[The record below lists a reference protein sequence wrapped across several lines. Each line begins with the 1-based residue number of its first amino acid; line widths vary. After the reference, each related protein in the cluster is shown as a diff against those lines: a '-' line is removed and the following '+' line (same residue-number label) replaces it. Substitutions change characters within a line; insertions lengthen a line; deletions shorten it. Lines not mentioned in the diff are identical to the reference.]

1 MAALALP
8 FSVTEYT
15 NPRTK
20 RVSYRVTGYHAII
33 PGGRLRK
40 NFKTLGSAEAFRD
53 LKNSEAIR
61 RDIGAEPLRVATTRL
76 TEAELQLAEAAKAR
90 ARWPIAQIIEA
101 GELALKRLPTN
112 VLVEPLMDAWLDE
125 HEATIGERWFN
136 TIRKAVRRF
145 QRDTSTLRTQEF
157 TKAFFLEWL
166 ASLKKPDGSKVGGQ
180 TKANYRNA
188 LRRVCTDLCD
198 AGKLADNPCV
208 GLRISRGAKKAP
220 STLSYLQAEALIR
233 AFESDENCRRI
244 LGWAVECLFVG
255 LRPENE
261 AQRAEWSEINLR
273 NAEQHV
279 AGKKRGVKPRI
290 APLLPA
296 AVAWLRVVKKDLEMA
311 TPKGGTMPR
320 PGEYSRHWRERA
332 VKLANES
339 LAKHHPREP
348 LIVWDEDI
356 LRHTYASMRAPLVA
370 IGDLAEDMGN
380 SATTIYSHYRHPKPK
395 REAENFWAIRPKR
408 RSPG

>member
-8 FSVTEYT
+8 FSVAEYT

-20 RVSYRVTGYHAII
+20 RVSFRVTGYHVTI

-40 NFKTLGSAEAFRD
+40 NFKTLGAAEAFRD

-76 TEAELQLAEAAKAR
+76 SEAELQLVEAAKAR
-90 ARWPIAQIIEA
+90 GRWPIAQILDA

-112 VLVEPLMDAWLDE
+112 ELVEPLMDAWLEE
-125 HEATIGERWFN
+125 HEAGLGARWHD

-157 TKAFFLEWL
+157 TKAFFLKWL
-166 ASLKKPDGSKVGGQ
+166 ASLKKPDGTKVGGQ

-188 LRRVCTDLCD
+188 LRRVCSDLHD

-208 GLRISRGAKKAP
+208 GLRIPRGKKRAP
-220 STLSYLQAEALIR
+220 VTLSVLQAEALMQ
-233 AFESDENCRRI
+233 AFESDERCRRI

-273 NAEQHV
+273 NAEQSV
-279 AGKKRGVKPRI
+279 AGYKRGVKPRL

-296 AVAWLRVVKKDLEMA
+296 AVAWLRVVKKNLEA
-311 TPKGGTMPR
+311 NTPSGEPLPR
-320 PGEYSRHWRERA
+320 PGLYHRHLRELA

-339 LAKHHPREP
+339 LAENHPREP

-370 IGDLAEDMGN
+370 IGDLADDMGN

-395 REAENFWAIRPKR
+395 REAEKFWAIRPKR
-408 RSPG
+408 